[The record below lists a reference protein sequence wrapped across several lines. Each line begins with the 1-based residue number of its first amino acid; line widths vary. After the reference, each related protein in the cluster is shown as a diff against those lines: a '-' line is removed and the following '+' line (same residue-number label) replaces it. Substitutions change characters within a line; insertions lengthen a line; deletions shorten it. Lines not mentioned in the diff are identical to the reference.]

1 MIVRAKFLLEDGQ
14 SILAMDEHGR
24 THTTSPNGTF
34 RMEADMDH
42 TIPGFLAAGGEI
54 EPFDGTCE
62 FGPGPSLKTVPQAI
76 F

>member
-1 MIVRAKFLLEDGQ
+1 MIVRAKFLSEDGQ

-54 EPFDGTCE
+54 EPFDGTSE
-62 FGPGPSLKTVPQAI
+62 FEPRPKEAPQAI